1 MKREWKRG
9 LERFTDKA
17 AALWK
22 RLTQSVRTACS
33 RAAQSKPAQAVKGFF
48 VSVGQ
53 SKLVQSVKGFFANV
67 GQSEPVKAVRRCFV
81 SIGQSKPVQT
91 VKGFFVSVGLSRAK
105 AEQAKADTA
114 EKIQPVEEQDNIK
127 NIKNIKN
134 TQRIAEVSDEITT
147 GQIEAELR
155 RERFMLRYRKLLRST
170 VYALIVTAAV
180 AALVAT
186 LLLPVLQIYGS
197 SMTPTLTEGDIV
209 VSVKTNTYDYGDIC
223 SFYYSNRILVKRVIG
238 KPLDVVEMDEEGN
251 VYVNGQYLDEPYISK
266 KALGECD
273 IQFPYRVPEG
283 SYFMIGD
290 HRETSIDSRSSSV
303 GCISHEEIVGKIIF
317 TVWPLKKFGLTT

>member
-9 LERFTDKA
+9 LERLVNGA
-17 AALWK
+17 AAVWQ
-22 RLTQSVRTACS
+22 RLTQTVGTVYS
-33 RAAQSKPAQAVKGFF
+33 RAVQSRSSQAVKGFF
-48 VSVGQ
+48 AG
-53 SKLVQSVKGFFANV
+53 V
-67 GQSEPVKAVRRCFV
+67 GQSEFVRAVKEWFV
-81 SIGQSKPVQT
+81 SIGQIKPFRG
-91 VKGFFVSVGLSRAK
+91 VKVKVDETGKAK
-105 AEQAKADTA
+105 SIDGQSDR
-114 EKIQPVEEQDNIK
+114 K
-127 NIKNIKN
+127 NKKN

-238 KPLDVVEMDEEGN
+238 RPLDVVGMDEEGN

>member
-9 LERFTDKA
+9 LERLVNGA
-17 AALWK
+17 AAVWK
-22 RLTQSVRTACS
+22 RLTQTVRTAYS
-33 RAAQSKPAQAVKGFF
+33 RAVQSRSSQAFKGFF
-48 VSVGQ
+48 TGI
-53 SKLVQSVKGFFANV
+53 
-67 GQSEPVKAVRRCFV
+67 GQSEFVRAVKEWFV
-81 SIGQSKPVQT
+81 SIGQIKPFRG
-91 VKGFFVSVGLSRAK
+91 VKVKVDETGKAK
-105 AEQAKADTA
+105 SIDGQSDR
-114 EKIQPVEEQDNIK
+114 K
-127 NIKNIKN
+127 NKKN

-317 TVWPLKKFGLTT
+317 TVWSLKKFGLTT